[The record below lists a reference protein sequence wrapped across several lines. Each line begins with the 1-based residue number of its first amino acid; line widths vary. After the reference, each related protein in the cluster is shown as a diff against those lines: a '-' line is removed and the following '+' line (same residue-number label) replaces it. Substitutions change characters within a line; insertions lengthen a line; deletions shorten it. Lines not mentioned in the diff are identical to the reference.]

1 MHSEL
6 EAKMDVCKQ
15 VNRTVG
21 HHVQGLG
28 DLLSV
33 LTSPDVLPKL
43 ENLITQIKEN

>member
-1 MHSEL
+1 MAPAL

-15 VNRTVG
+15 VNRMVG
-21 HHVQGLG
+21 HQVQGLG
-28 DLLSV
+28 DLLSI